1 MGCQTEIAETIL
13 QQSGDY
19 LLAVKGNQP
28 KLFEAVRQA
37 PLAATPL
44 CAATMTLDKAHGR
57 IDGRE
62 YHIMAA
68 GELAAQFP
76 HWEQLRSI
84 GVAISYRIEKREK
97 SLLNS
102 VITSV
107 PALTRDEF
115 ARSVR
120 GHWAIENSLHWVLDV
135 TMGEDDCPIYRG
147 DAAEILACIRHMGL
161 NMLRAETSRKASIR
175 RKQKIAGMSSEY
187 WKGTQWG

>member
-1 MGCQTEIAETIL
+1 M
-13 QQSGDY
+13 
-19 LLAVKGNQP
+19 
-28 KLFEAVRQA
+28 FEAVRQALA

-68 GELAAQFP
+68 GELAAQF

-97 SLLNS
+97 ILNS

-107 PALTRDEF
+107 PK
-115 ARSVR
+115 
-120 GHWAIENSLHWVLDV
+120 H
-135 TMGEDDCPIYRG
+135 
-147 DAAEILACIRHMGL
+147 
-161 NMLRAETSRKASIR
+161 
-175 RKQKIAGMSSEY
+175 
-187 WKGTQWG
+187 